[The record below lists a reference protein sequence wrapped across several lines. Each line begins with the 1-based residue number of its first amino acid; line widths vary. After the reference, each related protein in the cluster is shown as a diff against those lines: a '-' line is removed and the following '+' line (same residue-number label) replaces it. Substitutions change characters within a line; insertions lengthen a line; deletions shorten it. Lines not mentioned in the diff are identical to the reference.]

1 MTTRPDTPNQSHLE
15 VAALILF
22 VFPFINGIYN
32 GALVRHP
39 PLFWILDI
47 IQFIVLPFCV
57 AVFLFTR
64 SGLRVEDIAMGKRG
78 RS

>member
-22 VFPFINGIYN
+22 VLPFINGIYN
-32 GALVRHP
+32 RALVGQAW
-39 PLFWILDI
+39 LFWILDVL
-47 IQFIVLPFCV
+47 QFIALPVCV

-64 SGLRVEDIAMGKRG
+64 SGLRKKGV
-78 RS
+78 SP